1 MKSDMDEN
9 LLAFPINIGATLKH
23 LRQDMKDD
31 WFYDAVRYEDLLSN
45 GKNLHEILSQNLEI
59 NHGEYK
65 SGRKAIYDVPK
76 RALGLRYTLELD
88 FYDRFLYQ
96 AICSYLIP
104 YFDPLISNRVFSHRY
119 NKYGKEKYLF
129 KHRIELWN
137 TFECIS
143 HLALVDDKTLLVTD
157 LLNYFEQISID
168 AIENAF
174 VGMISEIKA
183 TGAEKNNIRS
193 AVSTLRVL
201 LEKWCYSE
209 RHGLPQNRDAS
220 SFIANV
226 VLDTV
231 DKSMA
236 DKGYD
241 YFRYVDDIRII
252 CSDEYEAKRALNDLI
267 FEIRKLGLNINS
279 KKTVILDKNSEN
291 IQEFFPSSDDTI
303 TLIDTMWRSKSRKVI
318 SRSIPILFDFLQKQ
332 IEEGETQ
339 SRPFR
344 YCINRFKTL
353 ISSNL
358 FDSKSILASEIADT
372 LIQEF
377 DRQPVSADQFC
388 KLLMDLDLSDAQNQ
402 SIANFIVNRNV
413 AIHGWQNY
421 HLILLMA
428 YKKFNSTDLVEHCKT
443 LVRHNFES
451 AEVPACFI
459 YLASIGLESEVENF
473 IEDFKET
480 WPYQHQRYFLIALQ
494 NTPKKKLAPMFGK
507 VGYRL
512 RGTVARLHE
521 NKNFKG
527 DTVYLKDFSTT
538 LIDEIY
544 DEISQYE

>member
-1 MKSDMDEN
+1 MDEN
-9 LLAFPINIGATLKH
+9 LLAFPINVRATLKH

-45 GKNLHEILSQNLEI
+45 RKNLQEILSQNLEI

-65 SGRKAIYDVPK
+65 SGHKAVYDVPK
-76 RALGLRYTLELD
+76 RSLGLRYTLEID

-104 YFDPLISNRVFSHRY
+104 YFDPLLSNRVFSHRY
-119 NKYGKEKYLF
+119 NKYGKEKYLY

-137 TFECIS
+137 TFENIS
-143 HLALVDDKTLLVTD
+143 QLALIDNKTLLVTD
-157 LLNYFEQISID
+157 LLNYCEQISID
-168 AIENAF
+168 SIENAF
-174 VGMISEIKA
+174 VAMISDIDA

-220 SFIANV
+220 SFVANV
-226 VLDTV
+226 VLTAV
-231 DKSMA
+231 DKSM
-236 DKGYD
+236 DKKGYD

-252 CSDEYEAKRALNDLI
+252 CSDEFEAKRALNDLI
-267 FEIRKLGLNINS
+267 FELRKLGLNINS
-279 KKTVILDKNSEN
+279 KKTVILDKKSDN
-291 IQEFFPSSDDTI
+291 IQEFFPSSDDTM
-303 TLIDTMWRSKSRKVI
+303 TLIDTMWRSKSKKVI
-318 SRSIPILFDFLQKQ
+318 ARSIPILFEFLQKQ
-332 IEEGETQ
+332 VEAGETQ

-358 FDSKSILASEIADT
+358 FDSKSILANEIASA
-372 LIQEF
+372 LIGEL
-377 DRQPVSADQFC
+377 DRQPVSTDQFC
-388 KLLMDLDLSDAQNQ
+388 KLLMDLDLSEEQNQ
-402 SIANFIVNRNV
+402 SIGNFIVNKDV

-428 YKKFNSTDLVEHCKT
+428 YKKFNTPNLVEHCKA
-443 LVRHNFES
+443 LVRHSVES
-451 AEVPACFI
+451 PEVPACFI
-459 YLASIGLESEVENF
+459 YLASIGLESEVEEF

-494 NTPKKKLAPMFGK
+494 NTPREKLNPMFGK

-512 RGTVARLHE
+512 RGTVDRLQG
-521 NKNFKG
+521 NKSFKG
-527 DTVYLKDFSTT
+527 ETVYLRDFNTT

-544 DEISQYE
+544 DEISPYE

>member
-1 MKSDMDEN
+1 MDEN

>member
-1 MKSDMDEN
+1 MSSLVKEN
-9 LLAFPINIGATLKH
+9 LLSFPINESATLKH

-59 NHGEYK
+59 NHGEYR
-65 SGRKAIYDVPK
+65 SGHKALYDVPK
-76 RALGLRYTLELD
+76 RSLGLRYTLEID

-104 YFDPLISNRVFSHRY
+104 YFDPLLSNRVFSHRY

-137 TFECIS
+137 TFENIS
-143 HLALVDDKTLLVTD
+143 HLALTDDKTLLVTD

-168 AIENAF
+168 VIENAF
-174 VGMISEIKA
+174 IEMISGIEA

-193 AVSTLRVL
+193 AVHTLSVL

-209 RHGLPQNRDAS
+209 KHGLPQNRDAS

-226 VLDTV
+226 VLNTV
-231 DKSMA
+231 DRSMTNR
-236 DKGYD
+236 GYD

-252 CSDEYEAKRALNDLI
+252 CSDEFEAKRALNDLI
-267 FEIRKLGLNINS
+267 FELRKLGLNINS
-279 KKTVILDKNSEN
+279 KKTVILNKNSGN
-291 IQEFFPSSDDTI
+291 LQEFFPSLDDTM
-303 TLIDTMWRSKSRKVI
+303 TVIDTMWRSNSKKVI
-318 SRSIPILFDFLQKQ
+318 ARSIPILFEFLQKQ

-358 FDSKSILASEIADT
+358 FDSKSVLARDIADA
-372 LIQEF
+372 LIGEF
-377 DRQPVSADQFC
+377 TRQPVSADQFC
-388 KLLMDLDLSDAQNQ
+388 KLLMDLDLTEKQNQ
-402 SIANFIVNRNV
+402 LIANFIVNKDV

-421 HLILLMA
+421 HLIMLMA
-428 YKKFNSTDLVEHCKT
+428 YKKFNAPDLVAHCKA
-443 LVRHNFES
+443 LVRHNVERP
-451 AEVPACFI
+451 EVPACFI
-459 YLASIGLESEVENF
+459 YLASIGLECEVEEF
-473 IEDFKET
+473 IAHFQET

-494 NTPKKKLAPMFGK
+494 NTPKEKLKSMYGK

-512 RGTVARLHE
+512 LGTVARLQG
-521 NKNFKG
+521 NKHIKG
-527 DTVYLKDFSTT
+527 DTVYLMDFNTT

-544 DEISQYE
+544 NELSPYE

>member
-1 MKSDMDEN
+1 MNEH
-9 LLAFPINIGATLKH
+9 LLAFPINEKATLKH

-45 GKNLHEILSQNLEI
+45 GNSLREILSQNLEL

-65 SGRKAIYDVPK
+65 SGDKAIYDVPK
-76 RALGLRYTLELD
+76 RALGLRYTLEID

-104 YFDPLISNRVFSHRY
+104 YFDPLLSNRVFSHRY
-119 NKYGKEKYLF
+119 NKHGKEKYLF

-137 TFECIS
+137 TFENIS
-143 HLALVDDKTLLVTD
+143 HLSLVDDKTLLVTD

-168 AIENAF
+168 SIEAAF
-174 VGMISEIKA
+174 IEMISDIEA

-226 VLDTV
+226 VLNAV
-231 DKSMA
+231 DKSMV

-267 FEIRKLGLNINS
+267 FELRKLGLNINS
-279 KKTVILDKNSEN
+279 KKTVILDKSNDN
-291 IQEFFPSSDDTI
+291 IQEFFPSSDETM

-318 SRSIPILFDFLQKQ
+318 ARSIPILFEFFHKQ

-353 ISSNL
+353 VSTNI
-358 FDSKSILASEIADT
+358 FDSKSILAGEI
-372 LIQEF
+372 
-377 DRQPVSADQFC
+377 V
-388 KLLMDLDLSDAQNQ
+388 
-402 SIANFIVNRNV
+402 
-413 AIHGWQNY
+413 
-421 HLILLMA
+421 
-428 YKKFNSTDLVEHCKT
+428 
-443 LVRHNFES
+443 
-451 AEVPACFI
+451 
-459 YLASIGLESEVENF
+459 
-473 IEDFKET
+473 
-480 WPYQHQRYFLIALQ
+480 
-494 NTPKKKLAPMFGK
+494 
-507 VGYRL
+507 
-512 RGTVARLHE
+512 
-521 NKNFKG
+521 
-527 DTVYLKDFSTT
+527 
-538 LIDEIY
+538 
-544 DEISQYE
+544 

>member
-1 MKSDMDEN
+1 MDEN
-9 LLAFPINIGATLKH
+9 LLAFPVNVIATLKH

-45 GKNLHEILSQNLEI
+45 GKNLHKILSQNLEI

-65 SGRKAIYDVPK
+65 SGHKAVYDVPK
-76 RALGLRYTLELD
+76 RSLGLRYTLEID

-104 YFDPLISNRVFSHRY
+104 YFDPLLSNRVFSHRY

-137 TFECIS
+137 TFENIS
-143 HLALVDDKTLLVTD
+143 YLALIDDKALLVTD

-174 VGMISEIKA
+174 VTMISDIDA

-220 SFIANV
+220 SFVANV
-226 VLDTV
+226 VLTAV
-231 DKSMA
+231 DKSMVK
-236 DKGYD
+236 KGYD

-252 CSDEYEAKRALNDLI
+252 CSDEFEAKRALNDLI
-267 FEIRKLGLNINS
+267 FELRKLGLNINS
-279 KKTVILDKNSEN
+279 KKTVILDKKSDN
-291 IQEFFPSSDDTI
+291 IQEFFPSSDDTM
-303 TLIDTMWRSKSRKVI
+303 TLIDTMWRSKSKKVI
-318 SRSIPILFDFLQKQ
+318 ARSIPVLFEFLQKQ
-332 IEEGETQ
+332 IEAGETQ

-358 FDSKSILASEIADT
+358 FDSKSILASEIASA
-372 LIQEF
+372 LIGEL
-377 DRQPVSADQFC
+377 DRQPVSTDQFC
-388 KLLMDLDLSDAQNQ
+388 KLLMDLDLSEEQNQ
-402 SIANFIVNRNV
+402 SIGNFIMNKDV

-428 YKKFNSTDLVEHCKT
+428 YKKFNIPSLVEHCKA
-443 LVRHNFES
+443 LVRHSVES
-451 AEVPACFI
+451 PEVPACFI
-459 YLASIGLESEVENF
+459 YLASIGLESEVEEF

-494 NTPKKKLAPMFGK
+494 NTPREKLRPMFGK

-512 RGTVARLHE
+512 RGTVDRLQG
-521 NKNFKG
+521 NKSFKG
-527 DTVYLKDFSTT
+527 ETVYLRDFNTT

-544 DEISQYE
+544 DEISPYE

>member
-1 MKSDMDEN
+1 MDES
-9 LLAFPINIGATLKH
+9 LLAFPINIKATLKH
-23 LRQDMKDD
+23 LRQDMRDD

-45 GKNLHEILSQNLEI
+45 SKNLYEILSKNLEI

-65 SGRKAIYDVPK
+65 SGGKTIYDVPK
-76 RALGLRYTLELD
+76 RSLGLRYTLELD

-96 AICSYLIP
+96 AICSYLMP
-104 YFDPLISNRVFSHRY
+104 YFDPLLSNRVFSHRY
-119 NKYGKEKYLF
+119 NRYGKEKYLF

-137 TFECIS
+137 TFENIS
-143 HLALVDDKTLLVTD
+143 QLALFDNKTLLVTD

-168 AIENAF
+168 AIEEAF
-174 VGMISEIKA
+174 VRMISEIVA
-183 TGAEKNNIRS
+183 TGSEKNNIRS
-193 AVSTLRVL
+193 AVSTLRAL
-201 LEKWCYSE
+201 LVKWCYSD

-226 VLDTV
+226 VLDSV
-231 DKSMA
+231 DKSMV

-252 CSDEYEAKRALNDLI
+252 CSDEYQAKRALNDLI

-279 KKTVILDKNSEN
+279 KKTVILDKDSKN
-291 IQEFFPSSDDTI
+291 IQEFFPSSDETM

-318 SRSIPILFDFLQKQ
+318 ARSIPILFHFLQKQ
-332 IEEGETQ
+332 INDGETQ

-358 FDSKSILASEIADT
+358 FDSKSILAIEIADT
-372 LIQEF
+372 LIREL

-388 KLLMDLDLSDAQNQ
+388 KLLMDLDLSNHQNQ
-402 SIANFIVNRNV
+402 LIANFIMNVDV

-428 YKKFNSTDLVEHCKT
+428 YKKFNEPNLVKHCKN
-443 LVRHNFES
+443 LIRKSIKS

-459 YLASIGLESEVENF
+459 YLASIGLEDAVEEF
-473 IEDFKET
+473 IIDFEST

-494 NTPKKKLAPMFGK
+494 NTSKNKMKPMFGK
-507 VGYRL
+507 VDYRL
-512 RGTVARLHE
+512 RGTAERLQG
-521 NKNFKG
+521 NKSFKG
-527 DTVYLKDFSTT
+527 DTVYLRDFNKT
-538 LIDEIY
+538 LINDIY
-544 DEISQYE
+544 DEISPYE

>member
-1 MKSDMDEN
+1 MKRDLDEN

-31 WFYDAVRYEDLLSN
+31 WFYDSVRYEDLLSS

-65 SGRKAIYDVPK
+65 AGHKAIYDVPK

-104 YFDPLISNRVFSHRY
+104 YFDPLLSNRVFSHRY

-137 TFECIS
+137 TFENIS

-174 VGMISEIKA
+174 VGMISEIEA
-183 TGAEKNNIRS
+183 TGADKNKIRS

-226 VLDTV
+226 VLDAV
-231 DKSMA
+231 DKSMV

-252 CSDEYEAKRALNDLI
+252 CSDEYQAKRALNDLI
-267 FEIRKLGLNINS
+267 FEIRKFGLNINS
-279 KKTVILDKNSEN
+279 KKTVILDKDSEN
-291 IQEFFPSSDDTI
+291 IQEFFPSSDDTM

-318 SRSIPILFDFLQKQ
+318 ARSIPVLFDFLKKQ
-332 IEEGETQ
+332 IDEGETQ

-372 LIQEF
+372 LIREF
-377 DRQPVSADQFC
+377 SRQPVSTDQFC
-388 KLLMDLDLSDAQNQ
+388 KLLMDLDLSNAQNQ
-402 SIANFIVNRNV
+402 SIANFIMNRDV

-428 YKKFNSTDLVEHCKT
+428 HKKFKATDLVEHCKT
-443 LVRHNFES
+443 LVRQS
-451 AEVPACFI
+451 VLSPEVPACFI
-459 YLASIGLESEVENF
+459 YLASIGLESAVEDF

-494 NTPKKKLAPMFGK
+494 NTPKEKLQPMFGK

-512 RGTVARLHE
+512 RGTAARLQ
-521 NKNFKG
+521 KSKIFKG
-527 DTVYLKDFSTT
+527 DTVYLRDFNTT

-544 DEISQYE
+544 DEISPYE

>member
-9 LLAFPINIGATLKH
+9 LLAFPINVGATLKH
-23 LRQDMKDD
+23 LRQDMRDD

-45 GKNLHEILSQNLEI
+45 GKNLHEILSKNLEI

-65 SGRKAIYDVPK
+65 SGQKAIYDVPK

-104 YFDPLISNRVFSHRY
+104 YFDPLLSNRVFSHRY

-137 TFECIS
+137 TFESIS

-168 AIENAF
+168 AIEKSF
-174 VGMISEIKA
+174 VEMISEIEA
-183 TGAEKNNIRS
+183 TGGEKNNIRS
-193 AVSTLRVL
+193 AVSTMRVL

-231 DKSMA
+231 DKSMT

-267 FEIRKLGLNINS
+267 SEIRKLGLNINS
-279 KKTVILDKNSEN
+279 KKTVILDKNSDN
-291 IQEFFPSSDDTI
+291 ILEFFPSSDDTM

-318 SRSIPILFDFLQKQ
+318 ARSIPILFKFLQKQ
-332 IEEGETQ
+332 IDEGETQ

-358 FDSKSILASEIADT
+358 FDSKSILACEIADT

-377 DRQPVSADQFC
+377 GRQPVSADQFC
-388 KLLMDLDLSDAQNQ
+388 KLLMDLDLSDAQNE
-402 SIANFIVNRNV
+402 SIVNFIVNKDV

-428 YKKFNSTDLVEHCKT
+428 YKKYNAINLVAHCKN
-443 LVRHNFES
+443 LVKHNVMGP
-451 AEVPACFI
+451 EVPACFI
-459 YLASIGLESEVENF
+459 YLASIGLESAVEDF
-473 IEDFKET
+473 IEDFKEN

-494 NTPKKKLAPMFGK
+494 NTPKEKLAPMFGK

-512 RGTVARLHE
+512 RGTVSRLQG
-521 NKNFKG
+521 NKSFKG
-527 DTVYLKDFSTT
+527 DTVYLRDFNTT

-544 DEISQYE
+544 DELSPYE

>member
-9 LLAFPINIGATLKH
+9 LLAFPINVSATLKH

-65 SGRKAIYDVPK
+65 PGHKAVYDVPK
-76 RALGLRYTLELD
+76 RSLGLRYTLEID

-104 YFDPLISNRVFSHRY
+104 YFDPLLSNRVFSHRY

-137 TFECIS
+137 TFENIS

-174 VGMISEIKA
+174 VTMISDIDA
-183 TGAEKNNIRS
+183 AGAEKNNIRS

-220 SFIANV
+220 SFVANV
-226 VLDTV
+226 VLTAV
-231 DKSMA
+231 DKSMVN
-236 DKGYD
+236 KGYD

-252 CSDEYEAKRALNDLI
+252 CSDEFEAKRALNDLI
-267 FEIRKLGLNINS
+267 FELRKLGLNINS
-279 KKTVILDKNSEN
+279 KKTVILDKKSDN
-291 IQEFFPSSDDTI
+291 IQEFFPSCDDTM
-303 TLIDTMWRSKSRKVI
+303 TLIDTMWRSKSKKVI
-318 SRSIPILFDFLQKQ
+318 SRSIPILFEFLQKQ
-332 IEEGETQ
+332 IEAGETQ

-358 FDSKSILASEIADT
+358 FDSKSILASEIASA
-372 LIQEF
+372 LIGEL
-377 DRQPVSADQFC
+377 DRQPVSTDQFC
-388 KLLMDLDLSDAQNQ
+388 KLLMDLDLSEEQNQ
-402 SIANFIVNRNV
+402 SIGNFIINKDV

-421 HLILLMA
+421 QLILLMA
-428 YKKFNSTDLVEHCKT
+428 YKKFNTPNLVEHCKA
-443 LVRHNFES
+443 LVRHSVES
-451 AEVPACFI
+451 PEVPACFI
-459 YLASIGLESEVENF
+459 YLASIGLESEVEEF

-494 NTPKKKLAPMFGK
+494 NTPRGKLKPMFGK

-512 RGTVARLHE
+512 RGTVDRLQGS
-521 NKNFKG
+521 KSFKG
-527 DTVYLKDFSTT
+527 ETVYLRDFNTT

-544 DEISQYE
+544 DEISPYE

>member
-1 MKSDMDEN
+1 MDEN
-9 LLAFPINIGATLKH
+9 LLAFPINIRATLKH

-45 GKNLHEILSQNLEI
+45 GKNLHEILSQTLEI

-65 SGRKAIYDVPK
+65 PGHKALYDVPK

-88 FYDRFLYQ
+88 FYDRFMYQ
-96 AICSYLIP
+96 AICTYLTP
-104 YFDPLISNRVFSHRY
+104 YFDPLLSNRVFSHRY

-129 KHRIELWN
+129 KPRIELWN
-137 TFECIS
+137 TFENIS

-157 LLNYFEQISID
+157 LLNYFEQISVD

-174 VGMISEIKA
+174 IGMISDIGA
-183 TGAEKNNIRS
+183 SGAEKNNIRS
-193 AVSTLRVL
+193 AVSTLKTL
-201 LEKWCYSE
+201 LHKWCYSE

-226 VLDTV
+226 VLDIV

-252 CSDEYEAKRALNDLI
+252 CRDEYEAKRALNDLI
-267 FEIRKLGLNINS
+267 LEIRKLGLNINS
-279 KKTVILDKNSEN
+279 KKTAILDKNSDQ
-291 IQEFFPSSDDTI
+291 IQEFFPSFDDTM
-303 TLIDTMWRSKSRKVI
+303 TLIDTMWRSRSRQVV
-318 SRSIPILFDFLQKQ
+318 SRSIPILYGFLKKQ
-332 IEEGETQ
+332 IAEGETQ

-344 YCINRFKTL
+344 YCVNRFKTL

-358 FDSKSILASEIADT
+358 FDSKSVLANKIADT
-372 LIQEF
+372 LIEEF
-377 DRQPVSADQFC
+377 DTQPVSTDQFC
-388 KLLMDLDLSDAQNQ
+388 KLLMDLDLSDTQKQ
-402 SIANFIVNRNV
+402 SIANFVVNKDI

-428 YKKFNSTDLVEHCKT
+428 YKKFYASNLIEHCKD
-443 LVRHNFES
+443 LIREEVENP
-451 AEVPACFI
+451 EVPACFI
-459 YLASIGLESEVENF
+459 YLASIGLENEVEEF
-473 IEDFKET
+473 IEHFKAT

-494 NTPKKKLAPMFGK
+494 NTPQKKLQPMFGK

-512 RGTVARLHE
+512 RGTVARLQE
-521 NKNFKG
+521 NKSFKG
-527 DTVYLKDFSTT
+527 DTVYLKDFNTT

-544 DEISQYE
+544 DEISPYE

>member
-1 MKSDMDEN
+1 MDKEN
-9 LLAFPINIGATLKH
+9 LLAFPINERATLKH

-45 GKNLHEILSQNLEI
+45 SKNLRKILSQNLEI

-65 SGRKAIYDVPK
+65 SGHKTIYDVPK
-76 RALGLRYTLELD
+76 RALGLRYTLEID

-104 YFDPLISNRVFSHRY
+104 YFDPLLSNRVFSHRY

-137 TFECIS
+137 TFENIS
-143 HLALVDDKTLLVTD
+143 YLSLVDDKTLLVTD

-168 AIENAF
+168 TIESAF
-174 VGMISEIKA
+174 IGMISDINT
-183 TGAEKNNIRS
+183 TGAEKNNIRN

-220 SFIANV
+220 SFIANI

-236 DKGYD
+236 SKGYD

-267 FEIRKLGLNINS
+267 FELRKLGLNINS

-291 IQEFFPSSDDTI
+291 IQEFFPSSDDTMI
-303 TLIDTMWRSKSRKVI
+303 LIDTMWRSKSRKVI
-318 SRSIPILFDFLQKQ
+318 ARSIPILFEFLQKQ

-358 FDSKSILASEIADT
+358 FDSKSILASEIADS
-372 LIQEF
+372 LISEF
-377 DRQPVSADQFC
+377 GRQPVSADQFC
-388 KLLMDLDLSDAQNQ
+388 KLLMDLDLSNEQSK
-402 SIANFIVNRNV
+402 SIASFIENKDV

-428 YKKFNSTDLVEHCKT
+428 YKKFNSPELVKHCKS
-443 LVRHNFES
+443 LIKKNVES
-451 AEVPACFI
+451 PEVPACFI
-459 YLASIGLESEVENF
+459 YLASVGLEAEVEEF
-473 IEDFKET
+473 IGDFKDT

-494 NTPKKKLAPMFGK
+494 NTPKEKLKPMFGK

-512 RGTVARLHE
+512 RGTVNRLQG
-521 NKNFKG
+521 NKSFKG
-527 DTVYLKDFSTT
+527 DTVYLKDFNTT

-544 DEISQYE
+544 NEISPYE

>member
-1 MKSDMDEN
+1 MIRNQDDN

-23 LRQDMKDD
+23 LRQDMRDD
-31 WFYDAVRYEDLLSN
+31 WFYDAVGYEDLLSN
-45 GKNLHEILSQNLEI
+45 GKNLHEIISKNLEI

-65 SGRKAIYDVPK
+65 SGHKAIYDVPK

-104 YFDPLISNRVFSHRY
+104 YFDPLLSNRVFSHRY

-137 TFECIS
+137 SFENIS

-174 VGMISEIKA
+174 IKMMSKIHA
-183 TGAEKNNIRS
+183 SGSDKNKIRS
-193 AVSTLRVL
+193 AVNTLRVL
-201 LEKWCYSE
+201 LEKWCYSD

-220 SFIANV
+220 SFIANI
-226 VLDTV
+226 VLDAV
-231 DKSMA
+231 DKNMVE
-236 DKGYD
+236 KGYE

-252 CSDEYEAKRALNDLI
+252 CSDEYQAKRALNDLI
-267 FEIRKLGLNINS
+267 FELRKLGLNINS
-279 KKTVILDKNSEN
+279 KKTVILNKSSEN
-291 IQEFFPSSDDTI
+291 IQDFFPSSDDTM
-303 TLIDTMWRSKSRKVI
+303 TLIDSMWRSKSRKVI
-318 SRSIPILFDFLQKQ
+318 TRSIPVLFDFLQKQ
-332 IEEGETQ
+332 LNDGETQ

-358 FDSKSILASEIADT
+358 FDSKSVLASEIANA
-372 LIQEF
+372 LIREF
-377 DRQPVSADQFC
+377 DKQPVSTDQFC
-388 KLLMDLDLSDAQNQ
+388 KLLMDLDLSSTQYE
-402 SIANFIVNRNV
+402 SIANFVMNKDI

-421 HLILLMA
+421 HIILLLA
-428 YKKFNSTDLVEHCKT
+428 YKRFESSNLVEHCKS
-443 LVRHNFES
+443 LIRKNIYDP
-451 AEVPACFI
+451 EVPACFI
-459 YLASIGLESEVENF
+459 YLASIGSESVVEEF
-473 IEDFKET
+473 ISDFEET

-494 NTPKKKLAPMFGK
+494 NTEREKLKPMLDK
-507 VGYRL
+507 LGYRL
-512 RGTVARLHE
+512 RGTMARLKG
-521 NKNFKG
+521 NNSFKG
-527 DTVYLKDFSTT
+527 GTVYLRDFNTT

-544 DEISQYE
+544 DEISPYE